1 MRKIKKAII
10 TAADFGV
17 DFLPATKAMPKEMLP
32 IVDTPVIQFVIEE
45 ALASGIEEILI
56 ISGKNKSTI
65 GNHFDRNI
73 HLEKMLSDKDDHEKL
88 AILAKSDVP
97 NIHYIRQAYP
107 DGLGDAILHA
117 ESFVGDEPFVIL
129 LGDDIMPNEV
139 PLTKTLMNLY
149 EAYQKPVISMMKT
162 GLEKLA
168 QSGVVE
174 VSNAIG
180 ETLFG
185 ISHVFEK
192 AGSSVVSNDLGII
205 GRYVMTPDI
214 FPKLHSLSA
223 QGKPELQLTDAI
235 EALNKEQ
242 DVLAYEYQGKR
253 YDVGDKY
260 GLLIANIE
268 LGMKHKETAQPL
280 VEYLKELSKQLKQE

>member
-205 GRYVMTPDI
+205 YSI
-214 FPKLHSLSA
+214 FSIFFSCFKRHPAFFLFFL
-223 QGKPELQLTDAI
+223 LT
-235 EALNKEQ
+235 
-242 DVLAYEYQGKR
+242 
-253 YDVGDKY
+253 
-260 GLLIANIE
+260 
-268 LGMKHKETAQPL
+268 
-280 VEYLKELSKQLKQE
+280 SSS

>member
-17 DFLPATKAMPKEMLP
+17 DFLPATKAMPKEILP

-73 HLEKMLSDKDDHEKL
+73 HLEKMLSDKNDHEKL

-180 ETLFG
+180 ENLFG

-235 EALNKEQ
+235 EALNREQ

-280 VEYLKELSKQLKQE
+280 VEYVKELSKQLKQE

>member
-17 DFLPATKAMPKEMLP
+17 DFLPATKAMPKEILP

-73 HLEKMLSDKDDHEKL
+73 HLEKMLSDKNDHEKL

-180 ETLFG
+180 ENLFG

-235 EALNKEQ
+235 EALNREQ

>member
-180 ETLFG
+180 ENLFG

>member
-139 PLTKTLMNLY
+139 PLTKSLMNLY

-180 ETLFG
+180 ENLFG